1 MIRFGVFPQ
10 DTALFEKKNNQRRA
24 RKDVHKRYKYTH
36 QKELLLH
43 QRCPL
48 LFPLPRGECFVP
60 RFFRKEN
67 INSIVSSSHKDWM
80 DCTSRRKSTR
90 ERGKNRSREGSLF
103 FPPFY
108 DRSCEWFSNVKSRAR
123 TLGFYSCASFARCE
137 DRREG
142 CFPAR
147 AFGDHSYVTERE
159 SILCSFSSSGFS
171 VRGRWGRNYFL
182 FQNLFFFFFWVCVFL
197 FVFGREK
204 LMRERDSSRIS
215 YYYYYHLKKTKN

>member
-1 MIRFGVFPQ
+1 MGAKNTDPKRKTSNQKVFPSFLPKTTLNDKIRGVSV

-36 QKELLLH
+36 QKQLLLH

-108 DRSCEWFSNVKSRAR
+108 DRSCE
-123 TLGFYSCASFARCE
+123 
-137 DRREG
+137 
-142 CFPAR
+142 
-147 AFGDHSYVTERE
+147 
-159 SILCSFSSSGFS
+159 
-171 VRGRWGRNYFL
+171 
-182 FQNLFFFFFWVCVFL
+182 
-197 FVFGREK
+197 
-204 LMRERDSSRIS
+204 
-215 YYYYYHLKKTKN
+215 